1 MTAKG
6 RGIFAGVSF
15 NLDNPVRA
23 WWGEGDEK
31 IYVDGENFPSW
42 FGTGSEDYYGYAW
55 CFPKLFTHAY
65 HSQSRCDGPGNFGR
79 TSINRFHILDRIPF
93 TQDFRFDME
102 IWHWKKCLINA
113 SVLACWYAAPGAT
126 DGFAPLQPADL
137 TLRPPPVFVP
147 EKIAGAIEGE
157 TMRVIEKT
165 GSLDVQEWDGD
176 SSGKHLW
183 WHGGQKPGDQ
193 LRLGFNVETAGTYQ
207 VFARCL
213 KAPDYGI
220 AQFAINGVNAG
231 KPVDFYNVK
240 VTLPPAFELGT
251 FELKPGENQ
260 LGITITGA
268 NPEAMK
274 RYMVGLDYLLLKR
287 TK

>member
-1 MTAKG
+1 
-6 RGIFAGVSF
+6 
-15 NLDNPVRA
+15 
-23 WWGEGDEK
+23 
-31 IYVDGENFPSW
+31 
-42 FGTGSEDYYGYAW
+42 
-55 CFPKLFTHAY
+55 
-65 HSQSRCDGPGNFGR
+65 
-79 TSINRFHILDRIPF
+79 
-93 TQDFRFDME
+93 ME